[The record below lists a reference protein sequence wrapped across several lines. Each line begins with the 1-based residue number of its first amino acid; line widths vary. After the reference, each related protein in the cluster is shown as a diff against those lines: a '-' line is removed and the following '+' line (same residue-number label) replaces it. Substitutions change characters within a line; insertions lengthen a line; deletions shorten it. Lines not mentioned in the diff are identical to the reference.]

1 MKRKGILFFSLLLGA
16 IFFVAAPGCSS
27 TEERPV
33 ALDLYAF
40 SMGQAD
46 CLLLSY
52 DGYHILIDTAEDDD
66 GEDIAQELEDLGV
79 DTIDLLILTHFD
91 KDHIGGLPALLEH
104 VQVKACLRPDY
115 VRDSKKYRAME
126 DALQKHGVPVQ
137 SLSADT
143 GLALGRGHFT
153 FWVSPIPYDTKEKND
168 NELSIVTRFTYGD
181 CAYVFMGDA
190 EQRWLDALCF
200 KGYDLTCNV
209 LKAPHHGEWED
220 NISALAPLALPEY
233 VLINDSKKNPADE
246 RTLSAFT
253 LLGATPLCTAD
264 GTMHLTSDGKRV
276 WMGEGS

>member
-1 MKRKGILFFSLLLGA
+1 MKRKGILFLSLLLGA
-16 IFFVAAPGCSS
+16 MFFISASGCSS
-27 TEERPV
+27 SKEQPM

-79 DTIDLLILTHFD
+79 DTIDLLVLTHFD
-91 KDHIGGLPALLEH
+91 KDHIGGLPELLEH

-126 DALQKHGVPVQ
+126 EALQKHGVPVQ

-143 GLALGRGHFT
+143 GLALGRGNFT

-168 NELSIVTRFTYGD
+168 NELSLVTRFTYGD

-200 KGYDLTCNV
+200 KGYDLTCSV

-220 NISALAPLALPEY
+220 NISALAPLSLPEY

-253 LLGATPLCTAD
+253 LLGADTLCTAD
-264 GTMHLTSDGKRV
+264 GTVHLTSDGKRV
-276 WMGEGS
+276 WSQEDS